1 MSMVILEIPEVKGE
15 CRVKTKQVDFT
26 DMILC
31 ESLSQD
37 MEVEMEVTTNARRT
51 VHTPKVNN
59 ITLERKW
66 DIASPKLISL
76 LLRAGVKGETWKIH
90 CVKPLGDDEFQWVEF
105 LTLELTN
112 PLLSKHSLS
121 VSEGDTTESLEINA
135 TKITWVYKQYDE
147 KQTSQGGGGVSFDLL
162 TGAVGG
168 AS

>member
-76 LLRAGVKGETWKIH
+76 LLQLATLVVET
-90 CVKPLGDDEFQWVEF
+90 E
-105 LTLELTN
+105 
-112 PLLSKHSLS
+112 
-121 VSEGDTTESLEINA
+121 
-135 TKITWVYKQYDE
+135 
-147 KQTSQGGGGVSFDLL
+147 
-162 TGAVGG
+162 
-168 AS
+168 